1 MYENN
6 RCCGVNTMIFVH
18 RAPNPNQRFDALVSV
33 LASATHLAS
42 SPLLPG
48 SLKIIVGDMC

>member
-6 RCCGVNTMIFVH
+6 RCCGVNTMIFVL

-33 LASATHLAS
+33 LANATHLAI